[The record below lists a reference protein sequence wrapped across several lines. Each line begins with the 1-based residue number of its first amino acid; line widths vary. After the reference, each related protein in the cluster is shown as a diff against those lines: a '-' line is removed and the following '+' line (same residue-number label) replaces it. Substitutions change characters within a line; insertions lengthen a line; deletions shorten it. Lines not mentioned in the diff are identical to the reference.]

1 MPLLVSRLRAL
12 AALLVATLLLGSG
25 LAAQTL
31 AAEPA
36 VKGAT
41 DKPAADNPAN
51 RRNAVYT
58 LSPGDRV
65 RVVVFQEEDLSALPR
80 IDARGTIN
88 LPLVGDVKVG
98 GLVVADA
105 QRAVEAAFRD
115 GRFLREPA
123 VTINVEE
130 YARREIQVL
139 GEVRNP
145 GKFDLPVESTLT
157 LVEAIGRAGGF
168 TDIAKGTEVR
178 LTRIG
183 PDGHE
188 VNTTVDVESIIRGR
202 GKSKVED
209 NSMVLRPGDIVYVP
223 QRII

>member
-1 MPLLVSRLRAL
+1 MPVNVSGLRTL
-12 AALLVATLLLGSG
+12 AALLFTTLLWSG
-25 LAAQTL
+25 LVAQPQP
-31 AAEPA
+31 AEPA
-36 VKGAT
+36 A
-41 DKPAADNPAN
+41 KPAVDNPAG
-51 RRNAVYT
+51 RRMAVYT

-65 RVVVFQEEDLSALPR
+65 RVVVFQEDDLSALPR
-80 IDARGTIN
+80 VDARGTIN

-98 GLVVADA
+98 GLALADA
-105 QRAVEAAFRD
+105 QRAVETAFRE

-168 TDIAKGTEVR
+168 TDIARGTEVR

-183 PDGHE
+183 ADGHE
-188 VNTTVDVESIIRGR
+188 VNTTIDVESIIRGR

>member
-1 MPLLVSRLRAL
+1 MPLFVSRLRAL

-36 VKGAT
+36 KAAT

-105 QRAVEAAFRD
+105 QRAIEAAFRE

-123 VTINVEE
+123 VTVNVEE